1 MIVLRTVPWALHV
14 RLAGPRLAGPHDAR
28 IDQGARL
35 EGIDYDAA
43 CRWQESKDKGHDRL
57 CPARIWC

>member
-1 MIVLRTVPWALHV
+1 MIVLRTVRWALHV
-14 RLAGPRLAGPHDAR
+14 RLAGPHDAR

-43 CRWQESKDKGHDRL
+43 CRWQESKEKGQDRF